1 MLVASQTDAREQPIV
16 LAVVGPTAVGKT
28 AASLLLARKLD
39 GEIVSAD
46 SRQVYRGMDVG
57 TAKIAP
63 DEMLGIPHHLIDIRE
78 PDETISLGEYKELA
92 DETIADILARGRLPL
107 LVGGT
112 GQYVRA
118 VLEGWQIPRVPP
130 QPALRQELEAL
141 AAQEGKE
148 AVFARLQEL
157 DPASAETID
166 HRNLRR
172 VIRAIEVTLTAGQP
186 FSELQ
191 TKQPPPWRI
200 IQLGLTRPRDA
211 LYARADARI
220 EAMFEAGWVEEVRGL
235 LSQGYTPD
243 LPSFGSLGY
252 REVAAHLAGDYCLEA
267 AKIRIRRATRNF
279 IRRQY
284 NWFRLT
290 NPAIHWFDLTE
301 AAPERVLAHVE
312 KFIES

>member
-1 MLVASQTDAREQPIV
+1 MLGRMDERNVV
-16 LAVVGPTAVGKT
+16 LVLVGPTAVGKT
-28 AASLLLARKLD
+28 ATSLLLASELG

-46 SRQVYRGMDVG
+46 SRQVYRGMDIG
-57 TAKIAP
+57 TAKVTP
-63 DEMLGIPHHLIDIRE
+63 EERDVIPHHLIDIRQ

-92 DETIADILARGRLPL
+92 DAAIAYILARGRLPM

-118 VLEGWQIPRVPP
+118 VVEGWQIPRVPP
-130 QPALRQELEAL
+130 QPGLRRELEEL
-141 AAQEGKE
+141 AERAGKE

-166 HRNLRR
+166 YRNLRR
-172 VIRAIEVTLTAGQP
+172 VIRAIEVTSVLGRP

-191 TKQPPPWRI
+191 TRQPPPWPI
-200 IQLGLTRPRDA
+200 LQIGFTRPREL
-211 LYARADARI
+211 LYARADVRI
-220 EAMFEAGWVEEVRGL
+220 EAMFEAGWIDEVQRL
-235 LSQGYTPD
+235 LDQGYTPD

-252 REVAAHLAGDYCLEA
+252 REVAAYLAGEYDLDEA
-267 AKIRIRRATRNF
+267 KTRIRRATRAF

-290 NPAIHWFDLTE
+290 DPRIHWFDLEEVGPE
-301 AAPERVLAHVE
+301 AVLDWVVATLAG
-312 KFIES
+312 

>member
-1 MLVASQTDAREQPIV
+1 MPVNPLIT
-16 LAVVGPTAVGKT
+16 VVGPTAVGKT
-28 AASLLLARKLD
+28 AISLLLARVLH

-46 SRQVYRGMDVG
+46 SRQVYREMDIG
-57 TAKIAP
+57 TAKVTP
-63 DEMLGIPHHLIDIRE
+63 EEQGDIPHHLIDIRN

-92 DETIADILARGRLPL
+92 DAAIVDILARGRLPM

-118 VLEGWQIPRVPP
+118 VLEGWQIPHVPP
-130 QPALRQELEAL
+130 QPELRRELEEL
-141 AAQEGKE
+141 AERAGKE

-157 DPASAETID
+157 DPASAKTID
-166 HRNLRR
+166 YRNLRR
-172 VIRAIEVTLTAGQP
+172 VIRAIEVTLVAGRP

-200 IQLGLTRPRDA
+200 VQIGLTRPREA

-220 EAMFEAGWVEEVRGL
+220 EAMFDAGWVEEVQRL
-235 LSQGYTPD
+235 LARGYTPD

-252 REVAAHLAGDYCLEA
+252 REVAAYLAGEYDLEE
-267 AKIRIRRATRNF
+267 AKARIRKATRNF

-284 NWFRLT
+284 NWFRLS
-290 NPAIHWFDLTE
+290 NPDIHWFDLE
-301 AAPERVLAHVE
+301 EVGPKEILDGLMQAMNG
-312 KFIES
+312 

>member
-1 MLVASQTDAREQPIV
+1 MPVNPLIT
-16 LAVVGPTAVGKT
+16 VVGPTAVGKT
-28 AASLLLARKLD
+28 AISLLLARVLH

-46 SRQVYRGMDVG
+46 SRQVYREMDIG
-57 TAKIAP
+57 TAKVTP
-63 DEMLGIPHHLIDIRE
+63 EEQGDIPHHLIDIRN

-92 DETIADILARGRLPL
+92 DAAIVDILARGRLPM

-130 QPALRQELEAL
+130 QPELRRELEEL
-141 AAQEGKE
+141 AERAGKE

-157 DPASAETID
+157 DPASAKTID
-166 HRNLRR
+166 YRNLRR
-172 VIRAIEVTLTAGQP
+172 VIRAIEVTLVAGRP

-200 IQLGLTRPRDA
+200 VQIGLTRPREA

-220 EAMFEAGWVEEVRGL
+220 EAMFDAGWVEEVQRL
-235 LSQGYTPD
+235 LARGYTPD

-252 REVAAHLAGDYCLEA
+252 REVAAYLAGEYDLEE
-267 AKIRIRRATRNF
+267 AKARIRKATRNF

-284 NWFRLT
+284 NWFRLS
-290 NPAIHWFDLTE
+290 NPDIHWFDLE
-301 AAPERVLAHVE
+301 EVGPEEVLARAMASVRGQ
-312 KFIES
+312 